1 MIDYGDRVN
10 VLVHTKGTKEEEKEE
25 PGGRFVVLEQTK
37 YALEGSSLAA
47 VGGFI
52 ERNEAPI
59 SAAVREVREE
69 LQIQCDVSKA
79 VALGKYRTDVN
90 RGLGWVHAFLVRDC
104 VSEKELSGGEEAIK
118 AVRNNIADADSKQ
131 ELQTMRRLTLPQV
144 EEAALS
150 GKFVEVQ
157 WSNTV
162 SLAMLYLKKEE
173 HIGVIN
179 AIKR

>member
-10 VLVHTKGTKEEEKEE
+10 VFVHTKGTKDEEDQE

-52 ERNEAPI
+52 ERNESPV
-59 SAAVREVREE
+59 SAAIREVREE
-69 LQIQCDVSKA
+69 LEIQCDLNQA
-79 VALGKYRTDVN
+79 IALGKYRTDVN

-104 VSEKELSGGEEAIK
+104 VSEKKLSEEAAK
-118 AVRNNIADADSKQ
+118 EAGNNVADADSKQ
-131 ELQTMRRLTLPQV
+131 ELQIIRRLTLPQV
-144 EEAALS
+144 EEAVLS
-150 GKFVEVQ
+150 GRFVEVQ

-162 SLAMLYLKKEE
+162 SLAILHLKRNYKE
-173 HIGVIN
+173 
-179 AIKR
+179 